1 MTEGVKMAEER
12 MFSLFVTARFQ
23 LKDLHKAKAIIRNL
37 SHGVDRPFYTVFEQE
52 GAKGVIEK
60 PHVHVVI
67 LSTQM
72 EPYRSLI
79 LSMFRPITDDVVIL
93 QKSVFLTGDLLLRYL
108 QGYKKNSNREVR
120 AQTARW
126 RSENHLLTMAE
137 RGVMRKIRQ
146 GLTKRDRA
154 TIEERT
160 RLYE

>member
-1 MTEGVKMAEER
+1 
-12 MFSLFVTARFQ
+12 
-23 LKDLHKAKAIIRNL
+23 
-37 SHGVDRPFYTVFEQE
+37 
-52 GAKGVIEK
+52 
-60 PHVHVVI
+60 
-67 LSTQM
+67 M

-79 LSMFRPITDDVVIL
+79 LSMFKPITDDVVIL

-108 QGYKKNSNREVR
+108 RGYKKNSNRAVR